1 MAAWAERN
9 HPMNYLEE
17 LQKRAHK
24 AMREARVAEMVSTMF
39 NLEAQFG
46 ERRDE
51 TLRRVRNMFPMLT
64 NAEEEEQ
71 DYGRAYERLHAYC
84 RLHNLY

>member
-1 MAAWAERN
+1 
-9 HPMNYLEE
+9 
-17 LQKRAHK
+17 
-24 AMREARVAEMVSTMF
+24 MREARIAEMLSTMY

-46 ERRDE
+46 ERRDD
-51 TLRRVRNMFPMLT
+51 TLRRVRLVFPTLT

-71 DYGRAYERLHAYC
+71 DYGKAYGRLHAYC

>member
-1 MAAWAERN
+1 MN
-9 HPMNYLEE
+9 HLEE
-17 LQKRAHK
+17 LHNRAHE
-24 AMREARVAEMVSTMF
+24 AMREARIAEMVSTMF

-51 TLRRVRNMFPMLT
+51 TLRRVRSIFPTLT
-64 NAEEEEQ
+64 NAAEEAH

-84 RLHNLY
+84 RLHDLY

>member
-1 MAAWAERN
+1 MN
-9 HPMNYLEE
+9 HLDE
-17 LQKRAHK
+17 LAKRAHQ
-24 AMREARVAEMVSTMF
+24 ALREARVAEMVSTMY

-51 TLRRVRNMFPMLT
+51 TLRRVRRMFPTLT
-64 NAEEEEQ
+64 DTAEEEQ
-71 DYGRAYERLHAYC
+71 DYDRAYKRLHAFC

>member
-1 MAAWAERN
+1 MN
-9 HPMNYLEE
+9 HLEE
-17 LQKRAHK
+17 LRRTAHD
-24 AMREARVAEMVSTMF
+24 AIREARIAAMVSTMF

-46 ERRDE
+46 ERRDD
-51 TLRRVRNMFPMLT
+51 TLRRVRKMFPTLT
-64 NAEEEEQ
+64 NAAEEAH

>member
-1 MAAWAERN
+1 MN
-9 HPMNYLEE
+9 HLDE
-17 LQKRAHK
+17 LRRQAHQ
-24 AMREARVAEMVSTMF
+24 ALREARVAEMVSTMY

-51 TLRRVRNMFPMLT
+51 TLRRSRAVFPTLT
-64 NAEEEEQ
+64 DKAEEAR

-84 RLHNLY
+84 RLHDLY

>member
-1 MAAWAERN
+1 MS
-9 HPMNYLEE
+9 HIEE
-17 LQKRAHK
+17 LQRKAHE
-24 AMREARVAEMVSTMF
+24 AIREARITEMVNTMF

-51 TLRRVRNMFPMLT
+51 TIRRVRSMFPTLT
-64 NAEEEEQ
+64 NAAEEAR
-71 DYGRAYERLHAYC
+71 DYGRAYERLHSYC

>member
-1 MAAWAERN
+1 MN
-9 HPMNYLEE
+9 HLDE
-17 LQKRAHK
+17 LAKRAHQ
-24 AMREARVAEMVSTMF
+24 ALREARVADMLSTMY

-51 TLRRVRNMFPMLT
+51 TLRRSRAVFPTLT
-64 NAEEEEQ
+64 DKAEEAQ

-84 RLHNLY
+84 RLHDLY

>member
-1 MAAWAERN
+1 MS
-9 HPMNYLEE
+9 HIEE
-17 LQKRAHK
+17 LQRKAHE
-24 AMREARVAEMVSTMF
+24 AIREARIAEMVSTMF

-51 TLRRVRNMFPMLT
+51 TISRVRLMFPTLT
-64 NAEEEEQ
+64 NAAEEAR

-84 RLHNLY
+84 RIHDLY

>member
-1 MAAWAERN
+1 
-9 HPMNYLEE
+9 MNYLEE
-17 LQKRAHK
+17 LQKRAHE
-24 AMREARVAEMVSTMF
+24 AMREARTAEMLSTMY

-51 TLRRVRNMFPMLT
+51 TLRRVRRMFPTLT
-64 NAEEEEQ
+64 DTAEEEQ
-71 DYGRAYERLHAYC
+71 DYDRAYKRLHAFC